1 MLAGHLGAAVAARR
15 FAPQRNVGWLVLAA
29 LFADVLLWT
38 LILLGA
44 ERVVLPVDPES
55 RRYLTFV
62 FPYSHSLVATVI
74 YACLFGALAL
84 RQGTWRWAC
93 LVAATI
99 ASHFVLD
106 ALVHIPDL
114 TLAGADSLRF
124 GTSLQAQP
132 VAALTLEA
140 VLTLAGLILYWP
152 VRRNAVVAVVVVT
165 LLLTIFGTLWGP
177 LPESETQAAVGPLL
191 TNMILIAACL
201 WLDREGSPRQTA
213 K

>member
-15 FAPQRNVGWLVLAA
+15 FAPQTNVGWLVLAA

-84 RQGTWRWAC
+84 RQRTWRLAC
-93 LVAATI
+93 IVAATI

-132 VAALTLEA
+132 LSALALEA

-152 VRRNAVVAVVVVT
+152 VRRNAVVAVVAVT

-177 LPESETQAAVGPLL
+177 LPDSETQAAVGPLV
-191 TNMILIAACL
+191 TNLMLIAACL
-201 WLDREGSPRQTA
+201 WLDRDESSRPLP

>member
-1 MLAGHLGAAVAARR
+1 MLAGHMGAAVAARR
-15 FAPQRNVGWLVLAA
+15 FAPQTNVGWLVLAA

-62 FPYSHSLVATVI
+62 FPYSHSLVATCL
-74 YACLFGALAL
+74 YACLFGALAW
-84 RQGTWRWAC
+84 RSRGTWRWAGV
-93 LVAATI
+93 VAATT

-140 VLTLAGLILYWP
+140 LLTLAGLILYWP

-165 LLLTIFGTLWGP
+165 LLITIFGTLWGP
-177 LPESETQAAVGPLL
+177 LPQSETQAAIGPLL
-191 TNMILIAACL
+191 TNMVLIASCL
-201 WLDREGSPRQTA
+201 WLDREGTRRE
-213 K
+213 